1 MRAASSLLR
10 RSAAAGAAAPARRA
24 IHNSS
29 TTAVSIGNLQ
39 RPGDGAPK
47 TVCVLPGQGIGPEL
61 CAAAMRVVKAVGAPL
76 LFDVVDN
83 VRDRVTPEAAA
94 SFRKHGVCL
103 KGEFETGTG
112 KGSPVSVNIELRK
125 QFQMYA
131 NVVHSFNMPGISY
144 RHDNVD
150 IVIIRENTE
159 GEYSGMEH
167 EVAPGITESLKV
179 MTRDGTRRI
188 AQYAFE
194 YAFLNNRAKVT
205 AVHKANIMKKAD
217 GVFLESCQEVAKLY
231 PTVEYEEVIVDNCM
245 MQLVSKPQQFDVM
258 VRSTPP
264 PRDPCARA
272 CARAG
277 KERGLTA
284 AAPRH
289 AALCRDTLH
298 HAARHP
304 PLSQVTPNFYGS
316 LVTNT
321 VAGLVGGAG
330 VSPGANIGAGH
341 AMFEQGARHVALDI
355 AGKDVV
361 NPTGILF
368 STVMMLRHLKLPVF
382 AERVEKAIF
391 DTLKSGVR
399 TRDIGG
405 SASTSVFVDA
415 ICNLLTA
422 DARDRA
428 LHKRGK
434 GVSKAV

>member
-1 MRAASSLLR
+1 MLAPARSSLLR
-10 RSAAAGAAAPARRA
+10 ASAAAAAAAAPRA
-24 IHNSS
+24 LIHNSS
-29 TTAVSIGNLQ
+29 STAVSIGNLQ

-47 TVCVLPGQGIGPEL
+47 TVTVLPGQGIGPEL
-61 CAAAMRVVKAVGAPL
+61 VQAAMKVTKAAGAPIL
-76 LFDVVDN
+76 YEVVDN
-83 VRDRVTPEAAA
+83 IRDKLTPEALA
-94 SFRKHGVCL
+94 SFKKNGVCL
-103 KGEFETGTG
+103 KGEFVAGIG
-112 KGSPVSVNIELRK
+112 KGTPVSVNIELRK

-258 VRSTPP
+258 V
-264 PRDPCARA
+264 
-272 CARAG
+272 
-277 KERGLTA
+277 
-284 AAPRH
+284 
-289 AALCRDTLH
+289 
-298 HAARHP
+298 
-304 PLSQVTPNFYGS
+304 TPNFYGS

-330 VSPGANIGAGH
+330 VSPGANIGAGF

-382 AERVEKAIF
+382 AERIEAAIF
-391 DTLKSGVR
+391 ETLKGGLR

-405 SASTSVFVDA
+405 SASTSAFVEA
-415 ICNLLTA
+415 ICTKLSA
-422 DARDRA
+422 EAKDRA
-428 LHKRGK
+428 ANKRGK

>member
-1 MRAASSLLR
+1 MLLRASAAVVRRGAAS
-10 RSAAAGAAAPARRA
+10 ARA

-47 TVCVLPGQGIGPEL
+47 TVTVLPGIGIGPEL
-61 CAAAMRVVKAVGAPL
+61 VAAAMRVVKAAGAPIV
-76 LFDVVDN
+76 FEVVDN
-83 VRDRVTPEAAA
+83 IRDKMTPEAAA
-94 SFRKHGVCL
+94 SFKRTGVCL
-103 KGEFETGTG
+103 KGEFSGGIG
-112 KGSPVSVNIELRK
+112 KGTPVSVNIELRK
-125 QFQMYA
+125 QFQLYA

-217 GVFLESCQEVAKLY
+217 GVFLESCQEIARHY

-258 VRSTPP
+258 V
-264 PRDPCARA
+264 
-272 CARAG
+272 
-277 KERGLTA
+277 
-284 AAPRH
+284 
-289 AALCRDTLH
+289 
-298 HAARHP
+298 
-304 PLSQVTPNFYGS
+304 TPNFYGS

-330 VSPGANIGAGH
+330 MSPGANIGAGH
-341 AMFEQGARHVALDI
+341 AMFEQGARHAALDI
-355 AGKDVV
+355 AGKDVA

-368 STVMMLRHLKLPVF
+368 SSVMMLRHLKLPVF
-382 AERVEKAIF
+382 AERIESAIF
-391 DTLKSGVR
+391 ETVKSGVR

-405 SASTSVFVDA
+405 SASATAYVDA
-415 ICNLLTA
+415 IVNTLTA
-422 DARDRA
+422 EARDRA
-428 LHKRGK
+428 ANKRGK